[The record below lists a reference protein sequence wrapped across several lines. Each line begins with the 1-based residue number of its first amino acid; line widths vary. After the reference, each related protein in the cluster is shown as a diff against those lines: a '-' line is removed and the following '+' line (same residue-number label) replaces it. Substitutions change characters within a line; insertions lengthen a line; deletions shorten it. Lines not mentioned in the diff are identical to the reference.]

1 MPQEITKPTPLLK
14 EDGSTVVGWA
24 SSNLLDY
31 NKIDCAAPLA
41 RIKEWDRYTVVR
53 PNCAVTLSIAEL
65 GNLGYISPL

>member
-41 RIKEWDRYTVVR
+41 RIKEWDRYTVV
-53 PNCAVTLSIAEL
+53 
-65 GNLGYISPL
+65 SPDCVRYLEYRGFR

>member
-41 RIKEWDRYTVVR
+41 RIKMCIRDR
-53 PNCAVTLSIAEL
+53 S
-65 GNLGYISPL
+65 

>member
-41 RIKEWDRYTVVR
+41 RIKECKPGLRRYLEYR
-53 PNCAVTLSIAEL
+53 
-65 GNLGYISPL
+65 GFR

>member
-41 RIKEWDRYTVVR
+41 RIKRR
-53 PNCAVTLSIAEL
+53 PAEMCMTLNIRTLTTIKNKVAL
-65 GNLGYISPL
+65 

>member
-14 EDGSTVVGWA
+14 ENGSTVVGWA

-31 NKIDCAAPLA
+31 NKIDCAAPSA

-53 PNCAVTLSIAEL
+53 RS
-65 GNLGYISPL
+65 

>member
-41 RIKEWDRYTVVR
+41 RIKEWD
-53 PNCAVTLSIAEL
+53 PIALPSGLAGGRHSSARTEC
-65 GNLGYISPL
+65 GRDG

>member
-41 RIKEWDRYTVVR
+41 RIKEWDRYTCLLYTS
-53 PNCAVTLSIAEL
+53 PAKAESL
-65 GNLGYISPL
+65 LKSPAFGVSTA